1 MTVHSRPFGILAAAL
16 RSCLAGAAL
25 LAVSGIGSASALEL
39 KETPSLVDRVG
50 VDLPPVTERLPE
62 EPLIVDPSV
71 RGRQIGTPGGQIDTL
86 IGRSKDVRLI
96 NVWGYAR
103 LVGYDSDLQ
112 LRPDLLKSFESED
125 DRRFTLRLRKGHKW
139 SDGAPF
145 TSEDIRF
152 WYEDVALNEKLQPS
166 GLPQFM
172 LAGGKP
178 PVFEVLDETTVRFT
192 WDAPNPLFKPELAK
206 SRPPFIYRPA
216 HYLKQFHAR
225 YGDMD
230 DIAQLAARKKLR
242 NWAALFNKMDDM
254 YDARNPDLPTLQP
267 WVRVVD
273 DGERRFVLERN
284 PYYHRVDTAGQQ
296 LPYVDRVIMTVAD
309 GKIIP
314 AKTQAGEV
322 NLQARN
328 IGFSDITILKQG
340 EKAGR
345 FETYLWP
352 ISKGSQISL
361 IPNLTVKDPVWRKLM
376 RDARFRHAL
385 SLGIDREMI
394 DKVLYLGFGSPGNDT
409 VLPMS
414 PLFRAEYRSLNA
426 EFDPKKANAL
436 LDEIGLTE
444 RRGDGVRRLPDGR
457 PLEIIVEAAGES
469 QEELDALELVAE
481 TWREIGV
488 KLFPKPSQR
497 DIIRE
502 RALSGLLV
510 MAVWSGFENGI
521 PTSEMPPED
530 FAPVR
535 SDFLSW
541 SAWGNWY
548 ETQGQTGEKPD
559 WEPAVQLTS
568 LYDDWLTSTSEEERT
583 EIWHEMLRIHAEQ
596 TIHIGL
602 VSEVRQPV
610 VVRDLGNVPVEGIY
624 GWDPGAQFGIHRMDE
639 FYLK

>member
-1 MTVHSRPFGILAAAL
+1 MSLVPAGAGFVRRTAHLAAAL
-16 RSCLAGAAL
+16 VLAGLAAL
-25 LAVSGIGSASALEL
+25 PARALEYR
-39 KETPSLVDRVG
+39 ETPGLADRVG
-50 VDLPPVTERLPE
+50 VDLPPVAMRLPE
-62 EPLIVDPSV
+62 EPLVVDLPAKG
-71 RGRQIGTPGGQIDTL
+71 RETGRQGGEINTL

-103 LVGYDSDLQ
+103 LVGYDKDLN
-112 LRPDLLKSFESED
+112 LKPDLLKAFESEN
-125 DRRFTLRLRKGHKW
+125 DRVFTLRLRKGHKW

-152 WYEDVALNEKLQPS
+152 WYEDVASNPSLQPS

-178 PVFEVLDETTVRFT
+178 PRFEVVDETTVRFS
-192 WDAPNPLFKPELAK
+192 WDEPNPLFKPELAK

-216 HYLKQFHAR
+216 HYLKQYHER

-230 DIAQLAARKKLR
+230 KIMRLAEAKKLR

-267 WVRVVD
+267 WVRLVD
-273 DGERRFVLERN
+273 DSERRFVLKRN
-284 PYYHRVDTAGQQ
+284 PFYHRVDSTGQQ
-296 LPYVDRVIMTVAD
+296 LPYIDRVIMTVAD

-322 NLQARN
+322 DLQARN

-345 FETYLWP
+345 FKTYLWP

-361 IPNLTVKDPVWRKLM
+361 LPNLTVKDPVWRSLM
-376 RDARFRHAL
+376 RDVRFRHAL

-394 DKVLYLGFGSPGNDT
+394 NKVLYLGFGTPANDT

-414 PLFRAEYRSLNA
+414 PLFRPEYRDLNA
-426 EFDPKKANAL
+426 GYDPDRANEL
-436 LDEIGLTE
+436 LDAMGLTE
-444 RRGDGVRRLPDGR
+444 RRGDGVRLLSDGR
-457 PLEIIVEAAGES
+457 PLEIIVEASGES

-502 RALSGLLV
+502 RALAGTLV

-548 ETQGQTGEKPD
+548 ETGGQTGEKPD
-559 WEPAVQLTS
+559 WEPAERLTE
-568 LYDDWLTSTSEEERT
+568 LYDAWLVSGSDEERT
-583 EIWHEMLRIHAEQ
+583 EIWHEMLQIHAEE

-610 VVRDLGNVPVEGIY
+610 VVQDLGNVPEVGIY

-639 FYLK
+639 FYVK

>member
-1 MTVHSRPFGILAAAL
+1 MVDLAA
-16 RSCLAGAAL
+16 
-25 LAVSGIGSASALEL
+25 
-39 KETPSLVDRVG
+39 
-50 VDLPPVTERLPE
+50 
-62 EPLIVDPSV
+62 
-71 RGRQIGTPGGQIDTL
+71 RGREIGRSGGEINTL

-103 LVGYDSDLQ
+103 LVGYDEDLD
-112 LRPDLLKSFESED
+112 LKPDILKAFESED
-125 DRRFTLRLRKGHKW
+125 DRIFTLRLRKGHKW

-152 WYEDVALNEKLQPS
+152 WFEDIASNPSLQPS

-178 PVFEVLDETTVRFT
+178 PRFEVLDTTTVRFS
-192 WDAPNPLFKPELAK
+192 WDVPNPLFKPALAK

-216 HYLKQFHAR
+216 HYLKQYHER
-225 YGDMD
+225 YGDMNK
-230 DIAQLAARKKLR
+230 IMKLAEARKLR

-267 WVRVVD
+267 WVRLVD
-273 DGERRFVLERN
+273 DSERRFVLQRN
-284 PYYHRVDTAGQQ
+284 PFYHRVDSTGQQ
-296 LPYVDRVIMTVAD
+296 LPYIDRVIMTVAD

-322 NLQARN
+322 DLQARN

-345 FETYLWP
+345 FKTYLWP

-361 IPNLTVKDPVWRKLM
+361 LPNLTVKDPVWRELM
-376 RDARFRHAL
+376 RDVRFRHAL

-394 DKVLYLGFGSPGNDT
+394 NKVLYLGFGTPANDT

-414 PLFRAEYRSLNA
+414 PLFRPEYRDLNA
-426 EFDPKKANAL
+426 GYDPDRANQL
-436 LDEIGLTE
+436 LDAMGLTE
-444 RRGDGVRRLPDGR
+444 RRGDGVRLLPDGR
-457 PLEIIVEAAGES
+457 PLEIIVEASGEN

-502 RALSGLLV
+502 RALAGTLV

-548 ETQGQTGEKPD
+548 ETGGQTGEKPD
-559 WEPAVQLTS
+559 WAPAARLIE
-568 LYDDWLTSTSEEERT
+568 LYDDWLVSGSSEERT
-583 EIWHEMLRIHAEQ
+583 EIWHEMLRIHAEE

-610 VVRDLGNVPVEGIY
+610 VVQGLGNVPEVGIY

-639 FYLK
+639 FFLK